1 MNNILKYYSYLRT
14 WIYSSW
20 KLLLRNCKIPPQLG
34 AKPLRSAFRGRIGLR
49 CEYVI
54 HSKSVPAHKEDGEE
68 SMASVLRNTE
78 QRFQQGFFF
87 QPISDQADL
96 CSVVITGKIKQGE
109 MQEQTDHLIA
119 IYTID

>member
-1 MNNILKYYSYLRT
+1 MLKYYSYLRT

-34 AKPLRSAFRGRIGLR
+34 AKPLRLAFQGKIGLR
-49 CEYVI
+49 CGYVI
-54 HSKSVPAHKEDGEE
+54 HSGSVPANEEGDEE
-68 SMASVLRNTE
+68 SIASVLRNTE

-87 QPISDQADL
+87 QPIADQADL
-96 CSVVITGKIKQGE
+96 SSVVITGRIKQGE
-109 MQEQTDHLIA
+109 SQEQTDHLIA